1 MTTVSRIHAR
11 ASSPIS
17 DDQMRVPQIR
27 FFRYSGEAGRF
38 VRAPPQHYQREDLRL
53 PLVRFRRHFLR
64 AIKKTPLRFH
74 RPLFSG
80 KPTRGLVVY

>member
-1 MTTVSRIHAR
+1 MVSNLTNRYGAEAR
-11 ASSPIS
+11 
-17 DDQMRVPQIR
+17 RH
-27 FFRYSGEAGRF
+27 
-38 VRAPPQHYQREDLRL
+38 VRPGAEHHQREDLRL

>member
-27 FFRYSGEAGRF
+27 FFRYSGEARRF
-38 VRAPPQHYQREDLRL
+38 VRAPPQHHQREDLRL
-53 PLVRFRRHFLR
+53 PLVLVRHCLNHHR
-64 AIKKTPLRFH
+64 NTGRGDKK
-74 RPLFSG
+74 
-80 KPTRGLVVY
+80 GLGRIFWK